1 VPYVWE
7 TVYWTGVV
15 RGEAASIESK
25 HEGQQVPS
33 VRIGINILGPR
44 TLGYRSA
51 LASKILVIAKAARC
65 PAKWSKA
72 SLLTYALHARILPGG
87 PSYGLGDRRG
97 NVLVLLYQGEIALG
111 IFEVRLFRGAVDAP
125 TMRARAGDVP
135 SSRRPSYFLRA
146 ALFYRSPGNTPRT
159 PILGQGSSKFSPN

>member
-1 VPYVWE
+1 M
-7 TVYWTGVV
+7 V

-111 IFEVRLFRGAVDAP
+111 MRPGLCGFQECLMPKPSFRENV
-125 TMRARAGDVP
+125 
-135 SSRRPSYFLRA
+135 
-146 ALFYRSPGNTPRT
+146 
-159 PILGQGSSKFSPN
+159 